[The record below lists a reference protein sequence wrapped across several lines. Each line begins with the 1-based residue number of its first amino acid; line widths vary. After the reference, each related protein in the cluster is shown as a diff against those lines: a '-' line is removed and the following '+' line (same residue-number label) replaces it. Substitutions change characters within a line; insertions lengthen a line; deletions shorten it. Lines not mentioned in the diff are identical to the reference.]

1 MLLITTVLTQQ
12 VPSRHNVFS
21 KPKHALLK
29 DNYNYQF
36 TIAIHYRNV
45 FKNLLGDC
53 TGSVSIHN
61 VQHSVYRVEISS

>member
-1 MLLITTVLTQQ
+1 MYSQNLNM
-12 VPSRHNVFS
+12 P
-21 KPKHALLK
+21 LLK

-53 TGSVSIHN
+53 TDSVSIHN